1 MMSYTIRDV
10 AQRAGVSQST
20 VSLVIN
26 DRTNVSPDTRRR
38 VLVAIED
45 MEYYPR
51 HSARH
56 LALAKGGSIGFVL
69 TEQFFRVS
77 EPFYTKILLGAEFE
91 AAKQGFYTLLSRA
104 KEPFEYP
111 KDIPRFLLD
120 RSVDGLIVAG
130 RAPKRLLKF
139 IKEKKIPC
147 VLVDFKLPSYNTNHV
162 LIDNLSGSKEAMN
175 HLISL
180 GHQRIGFVAGSSTHP
195 SILERYEGFRQVMKE
210 HYGNS
215 INDIDKL
222 TYLNEEEASPQIGR
236 EGALELLRLPDPPT
250 AIFACNDATAVGCY
264 KAAKELGLSIPDD
277 LAIMGFDDVD
287 ASTHLDPDLST
298 VHIYKAELGKEAV
311 RSLVDRLENPDQP
324 LKTKIISTKLIIRGS
339 CGGERTPEINYF

>member
-1 MMSYTIRDV
+1 MNYTIRDV

-26 DRTNVSPDTRRR
+26 DRANVSPDTRRR
-38 VLVAIED
+38 VREAIGEL
-45 MEYYPR
+45 EYHPR

-91 AAKQGFYTLLSRA
+91 AAQQGFYTLLSRA

-111 KDIPRFLLD
+111 RDIPRFLLD

-130 RAPKRLLKF
+130 RAPKRLLRY

-147 VLVDFKLPSYNTNHV
+147 VLVDFKVPLYKTNHV
-162 LIDNLSGSKEAMN
+162 LIDNISGSKEAMN

-180 GHQRIGFVAGSSTHP
+180 EHKRIGFVAGSSTHP
-195 SILERYEGFRQVMKE
+195 SIQERYEGYRQVMYE
-210 HYGNS
+210 HFGDS
-215 INDIDKL
+215 ISDIDKL
-222 TYLNEEEASPQIGR
+222 TYLDEEEASPAIGR
-236 EGALELLRLPDPPT
+236 EGALELLRLSDPPT
-250 AIFACNDATAVGCY
+250 AIFACNDATAIGCY
-264 KAAKELGLSIPDD
+264 KAAKELGLIVPDD

-287 ASTHLDPDLST
+287 SSTHLDPDLST

-311 RSLVDRLENPDQP
+311 RSLVDQLDNPDQP
-324 LKTKIISTKLIIRGS
+324 FKTKIISTKLIVRGS
-339 CGGERTPEINYF
+339 SGGERTPEISYF

>member
-1 MMSYTIRDV
+1 MNYTIRDV

-26 DRTNVSPDTRRR
+26 DRANVSPDTRRR
-38 VLVAIED
+38 VLDAVD
-45 MEYYPR
+45 VLEYHPR

-147 VLVDFKLPSYNTNHV
+147 VLVDFKLPSYSTNHV
-162 LIDNLSGSKEAMN
+162 LIDNLSGSREAMN

-195 SILERYEGFRQVMKE
+195 SIQERYEGYRQVMYE
-210 HYGNS
+210 NYGDS
-215 INDIDKL
+215 ISDIDKL
-222 TYLNEEEASPQIGR
+222 TYLDEEEASPQIGR
-236 EGALELLRLPDPPT
+236 EGALELLMLTDPPT

-264 KAAKELGLSIPDD
+264 KAAKELGLSVPDD

-287 ASTHLDPDLST
+287 ASTHLEPDLST
-298 VHIYKAELGKEAV
+298 VHIYKAEMGKEAV
-311 RSLVDRLENPDQP
+311 RSLVDCLENPDQP
-324 LKTKIISTKLIIRGS
+324 LKTKIISTKLMIRGS